1 MARGRAWS
9 ASDIP
14 DQRGRLAVV
23 TGANSGIGFVT
34 ALELARAGARVVMA
48 CRDERRGSE
57 SVHRVR
63 AEVPDADVELS
74 LLDLSDLSS
83 IRAFADRAAAEGRP
97 VDLLVNNA
105 GVMGVPTRRTTADG
119 FELQF
124 GTNHLGHFALTGLL
138 LPLFVE
144 QPGARVVTV
153 SSGNHWA
160 GRIHMDDLQL
170 ERSYRPYRAYNESKL
185 ANVLFFRELDR
196 RLRARRSPA
205 ISVGAH
211 PGYTETN
218 LQHVGPRMG
227 SVPLQARAL
236 GVLTR
241 AVGQDAGMGALP
253 TLFAATAPG
262 VQGGQYFGPAYLEF
276 RGPPRRA
283 FIAPWGKDDEMA
295 RRLWEESELAT
306 GVRFGI

>member
-1 MARGRAWS
+1 VAPWS
-9 ASDIP
+9 VADIP
-14 DQRGRLAVV
+14 DQHGRFAVV
-23 TGANSGIGFVT
+23 TGANSGIGYPT
-34 ALELARAGARVVMA
+34 ARELAGAGARVVLA
-48 CRDERRGSE
+48 CRDEGRGSDALRRLKAQ
-57 SVHRVR
+57 VT
-63 AEVPDADVELS
+63 DADAGLS

-83 IRAFADRAAAEGRP
+83 IRRFASDLVTAGRP
-97 VDLLVNNA
+97 IDVLVNNA
-105 GVMGVPTRRTTADG
+105 GVMGVPTRRTTNQG

-144 QPGARVVTV
+144 RAGARVVTV

-160 GRIHMDDLQL
+160 GRIHFDDLHG

-196 RLRARRSPA
+196 RLRARGSPA

-218 LQHVGPRMG
+218 LQQAGPRMG

-241 AVGQDAGMGALP
+241 VVGQDAEMGALP
-253 TLFAATAPG
+253 SLYAATAQG

-283 FIAPWGKDDEMA
+283 LVSPRGKNDAAA
-295 RRLWEESELAT
+295 RRLWEESEKET
-306 GVRFGI
+306 GVTYRI